1 MMSAELDAMHS
12 LGRAL
17 KSAGEGKGLARS
29 AVEELCR
36 AGPLG
41 REGARLL
48 LLGFPLSRALL
59 PLVEDG
65 GDEVSMLASLVV
77 AAPRSSAPIV
87 GKSGESLALTL
98 ERWIRPREREALE
111 QKVMRFRS
119 LVTSAVLG
127 AVMGMLTA
135 LGPVV
140 GSLGLGASAG
150 GSGALVYGSAAL
162 TALGA
167 GMLGAF
173 MSGRRF
179 FVNVLLSLAVFAVIA
194 AAAAPLVSVP
204 SIAP

>member
-1 MMSAELDAMHS
+1 MSAELDAMHS

-29 AVEELCR
+29 AVEELPR

-48 LLGFPLSRALL
+48 LLGFPLSRALK
-59 PLVEDG
+59 PLVEEG
-65 GDEVSMLASLVV
+65 GEEVSMLASLVV
-77 AAPRSSAPIV
+77 AAPRSSAPLV
-87 GKSGESLALTL
+87 GRSGESLAVTL
-98 ERWIRPREREALE
+98 EGWVKSRDSEVME

-140 GSLGLGASAG
+140 GSLGLG
-150 GSGALVYGSAAL
+150 GSPVGTGALVYGSAAM
-162 TALGA
+162 TAMGS

-179 FVNVLLSLAVFAVIA
+179 FVNVLLSMAVFAAIA
-194 AAAAPLVSVP
+194 AAAAPLASVS
-204 SIAP
+204 SAAL